1 MVGQT
6 LSIYGSDSF
15 QCRIYGS
22 DSLLTGS
29 PLSWQI
35 PRYAPVLSCN
45 QDKFLQTMASAT
57 TENPCIG
64 RFDGKV
70 AICTASSAGIGLAV
84 AERLAQEGAKVVLS
98 SRRKENVEDA
108 VEKLR
113 AKNLEV
119 SGIAC
124 HQAKKEDRQRLIDF
138 AINTYGGID
147 VLFISAGVNP
157 HRGSLLK
164 VTEQQWDKLFDV
176 NVKST
181 FLMIR
186 ECVPHLSARGGG
198 AIVTNSTVATL
209 FPDRMGHH
217 NDREWCYGMR
227 ESPSDVVPPLLE
239 ASYPPPPTV

>member
-1 MVGQT
+1 MP
-6 LSIYGSDSF
+6 I
-15 QCRIYGS
+15 
-22 DSLLTGS
+22 
-29 PLSWQI
+29 
-35 PRYAPVLSCN
+35 N
-45 QDKFLQTMASAT
+45 EDKFLQTMASAT
-57 TENPCIG
+57 IENPCIG

-138 AINTYGGID
+138 AINTYGGLD

-198 AIVTNSTVATL
+198 AIVTNSTAATL
-209 FPDRMGHH
+209 FPDRMGH
-217 NDREWCYGMR
+217 NILPYIISKSCLTGLTKVLGPVLYRNKIRLNCIAPGPIATRFFEGSYKSQSGEKVSLSLIK
-227 ESPSDVVPPLLE
+227 ESFMMKRSE
-239 ASYPPPPTV
+239 